1 MLSIRFYSQS
11 QCVVGDL
18 QVQLL
23 SLWMNVSSVT
33 IEIKAI
39 ALYFPVILLITFI
52 VLEWKNLCLI
62 KFSTLVENFR
72 KYCVIRLA
80 VWRAVAVQ
88 RLRLLTS

>member
-1 MLSIRFYSQS
+1 MKIL
-11 QCVVGDL
+11 
-18 QVQLL
+18 
-23 SLWMNVSSVT
+23 SVT

-39 ALYFPVILLITFI
+39 ELYFPDTAYLMFI

-80 VWRAVAVQ
+80 RVALSV
-88 RLRLLTS
+88 SHKNMDMMD